1 MGVAASLHADRP
13 PDAISVDGC
22 VSKPDDWT
30 VARLKSELSADI
42 GTVSYT
48 TKDQKHTSSAVPLV
62 ALLKASGVSTQLKAD
77 PTADPKTKHHEL
89 RLVVVVQGV
98 DGYVATFSLAELL
111 GELGN
116 RPAWLAFEM
125 DEKPLSATEGPL
137 KLIVP
142 DDQKPARWVHAVRS
156 ISVVDITPTTQPV

>member
-1 MGVAASLHADRP
+1 
-13 PDAISVDGC
+13 
-22 VSKPDDWT
+22 
-30 VARLKSELSADI
+30 LKSELSADI
-42 GTVSYT
+42 TSITYT
-48 TKDQKHTSSAVPLV
+48 GKDQKHTSNAVPLV

-89 RLVVVVQGV
+89 RLVVVVQGN
-98 DGYVATFSLAELL
+98 DGYTAVFSLAELL

-116 RPAWLAFEM
+116 RPVWLAF
-125 DEKPLSATEGPL
+125 DADGQPLPAADGPL

-156 ISVVDITPTTQPV
+156 ISVVDVTPTTQPAK